1 MVRHVHVPTVVQG
14 MARSLDEVFRDIEEL
29 WEEMHRTSEEHAAAQ
44 QAGADVREWAEE
56 FEGQKRDM
64 AILRKERD
72 IALQQFLGEC
82 TNHLAC
88 MQAWWQAEDGLWVAW
103 QGC

>member
-1 MVRHVHVPTVVQG
+1 
-14 MARSLDEVFRDIEEL
+14 
-29 WEEMHRTSEEHAAAQ
+29 
-44 QAGADVREWAEE
+44 
-56 FEGQKRDM
+56 M